1 VRRPHPIEAES
12 YRILRRLVDLSSLGP
27 LGRAVVERVVHATA
41 DPAWAADLVLDEPAL
56 RLGLH
61 ALRAGVPVVADVR
74 MTAAGITAREA
85 LCAIDLA
92 GATGGGGPR
101 DPTRGESR
109 DPTQG
114 ESRDPTRG
122 ESRDP
127 TRGGAAGPLGA
138 AGDTRAAAGVRAA
151 AARVGSGAV
160 WVVGCAP
167 TALDALL
174 ALDADPALVIGVPVG
189 FVGAVQAKRALA
201 ASGLPAVT
209 NRSARGGAAVAA
221 AALNALLYAARDAA
235 DPETDGGRDRA

>member
-1 VRRPHPIEAES
+1 MRQPHPIEAES
-12 YRILRRLVDLSSLGP
+12 YRILRRLVDLSGLGP

-56 RLGLH
+56 RLGLQ

-74 MTAAGITAREA
+74 MTAAGVTAHEV

-92 GATGGGGPR
+92 VAAGGGAP
-101 DPTRGESR
+101 DPTGSG
-109 DPTQG
+109 P
-114 ESRDPTRG
+114 P
-122 ESRDP
+122 DP
-127 TRGGAAGPLGA
+127 TRGGAPGPLGA
-138 AGDTRAAAGVRAA
+138 AGDTRAAAGVWAA

-189 FVGAVQAKRALA
+189 FVGAVQAKRVLA

-221 AALNALLYAARDAA
+221 AALNALLYATRDAA
-235 DPETDGGRDRA
+235 DAETDGGRDRP